1 MDNSKK
7 PDKPDAV
14 GKTEE
19 NNEKKKSSEVNN
31 KQTDYYNKKNGGIYL
46 DKIGKGISLI
56 LPATILING
65 VLEYV
70 HSIMSERF
78 YGIPNLYFISDSK
91 FGLIVRIFFTIFMVS
106 IFFVPVLLK
115 KLSEKIRFF
124 ITKTDCVYYASI
136 IGFYV
141 FVIFTYLLIPIFQI
155 INYVNYYSLIMLI
168 VIPILS
174 ALIMAYI
181 TNRYLQLYMKD
192 LNIIDISDD
201 NDILET
207 GYKYLI
213 FDFNDGVCL
222 GEKKGQAKYKVP
234 IGYRVS
240 DVVKY
245 INKHETIVDIKRN
258 GKNLSYWSY
267 EKNSDTGYIDSYI
280 DDDFENKKI
289 LYAQYSNEK
298 YKDENKIKSNYIIA
312 LLVFSSLIIFA
323 FITIRINAYKPEK
336 KLVYEVINE
345 ESEINKII
353 ICHYA
358 NNVVLMDFKY
368 SPSEKNTKDKSRIK
382 EADNIEIIRGKYT
395 VESIEGKPIQ
405 LKKFGKVTI
414 VEDELKNTAETKKDE
429 SDK

>member
-1 MDNSKK
+1 MDNDSKK
-7 PDKPDAV
+7 SDNKDIV
-14 GKTEE
+14 EKEIE
-19 NNEKKKSSEVNN
+19 NIARVKSCEVNN
-31 KQTDYYNKKNGGIYL
+31 KQIDYYKKKNDGIYF
-46 DKIGKGISLI
+46 DKIVKGISLI
-56 LPATILING
+56 LPVTILING

-70 HSIMSERF
+70 NSIMSEKF

-91 FGLIVRIFFTIFMVS
+91 FGLLVRIFFTLFILS
-106 IFFVPVLLK
+106 IFFVPVLFK

-124 ITKTDCVYYASI
+124 ITKIDCVYYASI

-168 VIPILS
+168 VIPIIC

-181 TNRYLQLYMKD
+181 TNRYLQLYIKD

-201 NDILET
+201 NDIPET

-245 INKHETIVDIKRN
+245 VNKHYTTVDIKRN

-267 EKNSDTGYIDSYI
+267 EKNSDTGYIDRYI

-298 YKDENKIKSNYIIA
+298 YKDENKIKSNYIVA
-312 LLVFSSLIIFA
+312 LLVFSSIIIFA
-323 FITIRINAYKPEK
+323 FITIRINAFKPEK
-336 KLVYEVINE
+336 KLVYEVIKE
-345 ESEINKII
+345 EGEINKII

-358 NNVVLMDFKY
+358 DNVVLMDFKY
-368 SPSEKNTKDKSRIK
+368 SFSEKNTKDKSGKK
-382 EADNIEIIRGKYT
+382 ETEDIEIIRGKYT

-405 LKKFGKVTI
+405 LKKFKNVSV
-414 VEDELKNTAETKKDE
+414 VEDENENNINE
-429 SDK
+429 NNNE